1 MVQTIYKGE
10 YMSQDKKAYAL
21 EVLKHNLKNNQDLF
35 DYDITIDENDVASGT
50 ARIQFYVQM
59 EEE

>member
-1 MVQTIYKGE
+1 
-10 YMSQDKKAYAL
+10 MSQDKKAYAL

-59 EEE
+59 EEEWKH